1 MTTAAPQNLG
11 EFNALLEQAQLPR
24 LSAQQFKSLREAK
37 PRNQLISAV
46 TTMHS
51 DRNARA
57 FVEKAIKEVGAAPAP
72 VVNAPQQQ
80 SAPPPAPQDGPDFGG
95 ARAPEQQQTVTQPA
109 QNGDGAPREFEY
121 TMHVYGGKAALCFE
135 PTTTRGDDF
144 TVALDSAT
152 SNAPRQYDW
161 KSKLRVQLTRD
172 ELPVVAGVLLGLI
185 PSCEY
190 KNHGANNDKGF
201 SIEDQGN
208 KLFVRTW
215 AKDHPVRAVPMT
227 PEDAYRIATLFL
239 RQLGLNAPWMTAS
252 DIIQTIRMVV
262 ARRVASG
269 ANNG

>member
-37 PRNQLISAV
+37 PRSQLISAV
-46 TTMHS
+46 RTMHS

-57 FVEKAIKEVGAAPAP
+57 FVEKAIKEVGATAAS
-72 VVNAPQQQ
+72 PQQQ
-80 SAPPPAPQDGPDFGG
+80 SAPQAAPQDGPDFGG
-95 ARAPEQQQTVTQPA
+95 ARAPEQQQTAAQPA
-109 QNGDGAPREFEY
+109 QDGDSAPREFEY

-161 KSKLRVQLTRD
+161 KNKLRLQLTRD

-185 PSCEY
+185 PRCEY
-190 KNHGANNDKGF
+190 KNHGPGNDKGF
-201 SIEDQGN
+201 SIEDQGD

-215 AKDHPVRAVPMT
+215 AKDHPARAVPMT

-239 RQLGLNAPWMTAS
+239 RQLGLNAPWMSAN

-262 ARRVASG
+262 ARRVTQRQ
-269 ANNG
+269 